1 MVQSAHCRIV
11 LNTLTG
17 RCSKQQPLREKN
29 IKEYAE
35 TVISYIAKCAEDV
48 TVVKTFTTHNN
59 QKLWM
64 TAEVRLLLKARDAA
78 FRGGD

>member
-1 MVQSAHCRIV
+1 MVKSAHCSIV

-17 RCSKQQPLREKN
+17 RCSKKPLREKN

-35 TVISYIAKCAEDV
+35 TVTSYIAKCAEDV
-48 TVVKTFTTHNN
+48 TVVKTFTTRNN
-59 QKLWM
+59 QKPWM
-64 TAEVRLLLKARDAA
+64 TAEVRLLLKAQDAA